1 VVDDS
6 TVDDLQ
12 DRKQYGHKILGRLVA
27 RRSLHLHERIGFL
40 YRTGTELRRRRPGGG
55 TQYWVVNGPLRVHR
69 PIFASGTAADPNF
82 YFQPTTS
89 SGTAEFTPPPAGTIN
104 PQRVRDMFYG
114 PGAYYINSA
123 PFKDFRIN
131 ERMKFTFRW
140 EQYNTLN
147 HPNWSGP
154 NTTPTSA
161 AFGKITTKSGQ
172 RESASVAQIYI
183 LNSI

>member
-1 VVDDS
+1 MTRPLPIFKTGNS
-6 TVDDLQ
+6 MA
-12 DRKQYGHKILGRLVA
+12 HKILGGW
-27 RRSLHLHERIGFL
+27 SLDGVYTYTSGSDFSIG
-40 YRTGTELRRRRPGGG
+40 TGTDYAGVGPGGG
-55 TQYWVVNGPLRVHR
+55 TQYWVVNGPLRVTDQY
-69 PIFASGTAADPNF
+69 SQGGTAADPNF

-161 AFGKITTKSGQ
+161 AFGKITTKSGNRDQ
-172 RESASVAQIYI
+172 QIA
-183 LNSI
+183 LKFTF